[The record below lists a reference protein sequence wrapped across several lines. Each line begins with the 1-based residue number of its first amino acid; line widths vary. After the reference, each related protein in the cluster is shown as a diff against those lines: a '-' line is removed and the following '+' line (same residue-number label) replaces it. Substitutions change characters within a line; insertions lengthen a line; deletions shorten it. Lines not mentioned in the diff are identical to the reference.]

1 MIFDN
6 RYYRVESIFGYRL
19 RALEFKQCKSKSKSF
34 PSKSESNFP
43 LMLTP
48 SSNNLSHPMMA
59 WLIHSALTVWFAP
72 IKEKSTFTF
81 PKQVFLQKKYFLAVT
96 QQLYRF
102 PCYSLTHWLADS
114 TTHSLP
120 LVQNTPKG
128 NPRDFWPETWHWLDT
143 WNTDN
148 ISGN

>member
-59 WLIHSALTVWFAP
+59 RLIHSALTVWFAP

-81 PKQVFLQKKYFLAVT
+81 PKQVFLQKKYFVAVT
-96 QQLYRF
+96 
-102 PCYSLTHWLADS
+102 
-114 TTHSLP
+114 
-120 LVQNTPKG
+120 
-128 NPRDFWPETWHWLDT
+128 
-143 WNTDN
+143 
-148 ISGN
+148 